1 MRRAACFA
9 AGLLLALAALLGA
22 VALAATRTQT
32 FERALLDTV
41 DAPALGMTREDLSAF
56 AQETMRYLR
65 GERPDWAPVL
75 PFDVPDAF
83 AAHMAE
89 VRIWVRGAPY
99 VLTAGVAVSLG
110 LLLLGGRKRRACLA
124 GLGAALGGLTALL
137 LWAAVDFDSLWM
149 LLHRT
154 FIPGGIFPAGEPVM
168 SLFPLSLFGQYIGP
182 VCLWAAG
189 CLAAACGLIFGFTRK
204 GRTA

>member
-9 AGLLLALAALLGA
+9 AGLLMALTALLGA
-22 VALAATRTQT
+22 VALAATRTQA
-32 FERALLDTV
+32 FERALMDTV
-41 DAPALGMTREDLSAF
+41 DAPALGMTREDLRAF
-56 AQETMRYLR
+56 ARETMRYLR
-65 GERPDWAPVL
+65 GEKPDWAPAL
-75 PFDVPDAF
+75 PFAVPDAF
-83 AAHMAE
+83 AAHMGE
-89 VRIWVRGAPY
+89 VRAWVRGAPWV
-99 VLTAGVAVSLG
+99 VLTGAALALG
-110 LLLLGGRKRRACLA
+110 LLLLGGRQRRPCLW
-124 GLGAALGGLTALL
+124 GVGAALGLLAALL

-149 LLHRT
+149 LLHRA

-168 SLFPLSLFGQYIGP
+168 RLFPLSLFGHYIGP

>member
-22 VALAATRTQT
+22 VAFAATRPQT

-41 DAPALGMTREDLSAF
+41 DAPALGMTRADLSAF
-56 AQETMRYLR
+56 ARETMRYLR
-65 GERPDWAPVL
+65 GEKAEWAPLL
-75 PFDVPDAF
+75 PFAVPDAF

-89 VRIWVRGAPY
+89 VRMWVRGAPW
-99 VLTAGVAVSLG
+99 VLLAGVAVSLG
-110 LLLLGGRKRRACLA
+110 LLMLGGRQRRPCLW
-124 GLGAALGGLTALL
+124 GLGAALGGLAALL
-137 LWAAVDFDSLWM
+137 LWTAVDFDSLWM
-149 LLHRT
+149 LLHRA

-168 SLFPLSLFGQYIGP
+168 RLFPLSLFWHYIGP

-189 CLAAACGLIFGFTRK
+189 CLAAACGLILGFTRK

>member
-9 AGLLLALAALLGA
+9 AGLLLTLAALLGA
-22 VALAATRTQT
+22 VALAATRTPT
-32 FERALLDTV
+32 FERALMNTV

-56 AQETMRYLR
+56 ARETMRYLR
-65 GERPDWAPVL
+65 GEKPDWAPAL
-75 PFDVPDAF
+75 PFAVPGAF
-83 AAHMAE
+83 SAHMGD
-89 VRIWVRGAPY
+89 VRIWVRGAPWA
-99 VLTAGVAVSLG
+99 VLAGSVLSLG
-110 LLLLGGRKRRACLA
+110 LLLLGGRQRRPCLW
-124 GLGAALGGLTALL
+124 GMGAALGLLALVL

-149 LLHRT
+149 LLHRA

-168 SLFPLSLFGQYIGP
+168 RLFPLALFGRYIGP

-189 CLAAACGLIFGFTRK
+189 CLAAACGLIFGLTRK

>member
-22 VALAATRTQT
+22 VALAATRPQT

-41 DAPALGMTREDLSAF
+41 DAPALGMTRGDLSAF

-65 GERPDWAPVL
+65 GEKPDWAPAL
-75 PFDVPDAF
+75 PFAVPDAF

-89 VRIWVRGAPY
+89 VHIWVRGAPW
-99 VLTAGVAVSLG
+99 VLLAGVAVSLG
-110 LLLLGGRKRRACLA
+110 LLMLGGRQRRPCLA
-124 GLGAALGGLTALL
+124 GLGAALALLAALL

-149 LLHRT
+149 LLHRA

-168 SLFPLSLFGQYIGP
+168 RLFPLSLFWHYIGP

-189 CLAAACGLIFGFTRK
+189 CLAAACGLILGFTRK